1 MSARTVLL
9 ISANDEVLPYHT
21 YPLALAKLAASVEQE
36 GHRAVQYDV
45 LVHGRE
51 RLAQTLLQEQP
62 DLVGLSLR
70 NIDTV
75 DSSRPCGFLDLHQE
89 MVQQIRACT
98 DAPIVLGGSGF
109 SIFPQELMALHQADF
124 GVVGPGERP
133 LVALL
138 NALDQGDSLS
148 AIAGVCTQASPRPAP
163 PHPHA
168 FASEVSHD
176 PALIE
181 YYWRKGGMIGL
192 QTKQGCPHR
201 CTYCTY
207 PLIEGR
213 DVRCG
218 DPEALAGQ
226 VERIAKE
233 HGVTYF
239 FVVDSVFNTVPEAEM
254 SFAEALCRHNLD
266 VSWGAFFS
274 PAGIT
279 QDYLETLKRS
289 GLTHVEFGTDS
300 LSDAVLATYGKEF
313 CVSDVINACA
323 LVEALDI
330 HCAHYI
336 ILGGPGETPGTI
348 RETMS
353 NTHRMKRCVYFPFA
367 GIRVYPNTP
376 LHEQAIADGG
386 MRRDQDLLH
395 PVFYFAP
402 GLDAER
408 IWRCVTS
415 AEMEPS
421 SWLFPFESHIWLPL
435 LQRLRERGLK
445 GPLWEYS
452 GFRPQTVS

>member
-1 MSARTVLL
+1 MCAQTVLL
-9 ISANDEVLPYHT
+9 ISANDEILPCHT
-21 YPLALAKLAASVEQE
+21 YPLALAKLAAYVEQE

-51 RLAQTLLQEQP
+51 RLAQTVRREQP

-75 DSSRPCGFLDLHQE
+75 DSSRPRGFLDLHRE
-89 MVQQIRACT
+89 MVRQIRACT

-109 SIFPQELMALHQADF
+109 SIFPQELMALLQADF
-124 GVVGPGERP
+124 GVAGPGERP
-133 LVALL
+133 LAAIL
-138 NALDQGDSLS
+138 NALEQGDSPS
-148 AIAGVCTQASPRPAP
+148 AIAGVCTQASPGTAPSRP
-163 PHPHA
+163 HT
-168 FASEVSHD
+168 FASEASHD

-181 YYWRKGGMIGL
+181 YYWREGGMIGL

-201 CTYCTY
+201 CSYCTY
-207 PLIEGR
+207 PLIEGH

-218 DPEALAGQ
+218 DPEVLAGQ

-239 FVVDSVFNTVPEAEM
+239 FVVDSVFNTVPEAEVA
-254 SFAEALCRHNLD
+254 FAEALCRRNLD

-274 PAGIT
+274 PAGMT

-300 LSDAVLATYGKEF
+300 LSDTVLASYGKEF
-313 CVSDVINACA
+313 CVSDVIDAFA
-323 LVEALDI
+323 LVEALDL
-330 HCAHYI
+330 HCAHYL

-348 RETMS
+348 QETMS
-353 NTHRMKRCVYFPFA
+353 NTHRMKRSVYLPFA

-376 LHEQAIADGG
+376 LCEQAIAEGAI
-386 MRRDQDLLH
+386 RRDQDLLD

-408 IWRCVTS
+408 IWQCVTS
-415 AEMEPS
+415 AGTGPS
-421 SWLFPFESHIWLPL
+421 SWLFPFESHKWLPL
-435 LQRLRERGLK
+435 LHRLRKRGLK

-452 GFRPQTVS
+452 GLPRQTVS